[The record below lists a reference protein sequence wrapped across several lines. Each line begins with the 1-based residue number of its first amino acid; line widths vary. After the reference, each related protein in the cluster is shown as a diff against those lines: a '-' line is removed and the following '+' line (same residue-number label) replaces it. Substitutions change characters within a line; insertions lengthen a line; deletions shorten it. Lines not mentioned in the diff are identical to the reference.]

1 MRIQNENGEEKLANK
16 GCASEKNYQH
26 EFNPLG
32 YSFTSTFRLVPMGYG
47 EPGSCS
53 CHSGLSSV
61 DP

>member
-32 YSFTSTFRLVPMGYG
+32 YSFSSTYQTCANGIWKAWELCLTLW
-47 EPGSCS
+47 SLIS
-53 CHSGLSSV
+53 
-61 DP
+61 